1 MDLYQGLLDD
11 THTQFTVADYH
22 DIIDCEI
29 VVITASVPY
38 NPEVNLRQ
46 YEAFSQGKCNNN
58 YRYKPH

>member
-38 NPEVNLRQ
+38 NPKVKR
-46 YEAFSQGKCNNN
+46 
-58 YRYKPH
+58 P